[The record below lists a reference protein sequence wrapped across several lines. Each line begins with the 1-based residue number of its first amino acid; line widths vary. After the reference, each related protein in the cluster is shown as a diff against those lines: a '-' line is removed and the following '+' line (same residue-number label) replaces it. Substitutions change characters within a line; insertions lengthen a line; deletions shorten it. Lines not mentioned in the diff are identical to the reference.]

1 MIPDA
6 SALSAIRSVS
16 MRLNPASVLKEDIT
30 VIVWQESFDT
40 AVQKAKA
47 EGKLIVAD
55 FFDPG

>member
-1 MIPDA
+1 M
-6 SALSAIRSVS
+6 RSVS
-16 MRLNPASVLKEDIT
+16 MRFNPASVLKEDIT